1 MAPRA
6 GYGLVIYGLWMAALD
21 HRDKASRDRNS
32 QQEEAQTDTFGEKV
46 LFFFFNKYWRIC
58 LFWVCCSSDVI
69 SMSDYK
75 CKDTQ
80 RAEVINR
87 VKWFVI
93 SNKYNIYFQLLL

>member
-46 LFFFFNKYWRIC
+46 LFFFF
-58 LFWVCCSSDVI
+58 F
-69 SMSDYK
+69 
-75 CKDTQ
+75 
-80 RAEVINR
+80 
-87 VKWFVI
+87 F
-93 SNKYNIYFQLLL
+93 